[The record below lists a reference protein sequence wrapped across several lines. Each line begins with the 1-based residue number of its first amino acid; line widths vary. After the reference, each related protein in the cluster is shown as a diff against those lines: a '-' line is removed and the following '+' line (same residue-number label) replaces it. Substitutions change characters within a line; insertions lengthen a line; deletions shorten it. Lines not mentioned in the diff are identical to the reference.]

1 MEWLIEEAAREL
13 RKPAGDSVMFSS
25 PESILRHHSEFVLH
39 CHATWKKWHNEAI
52 RQLLFH
58 EGFLRREKTHPIG
71 RGTREFGE
79 YNRAVWRRV
88 NDAIVWSLVGGQ
100 RHRVKRLC
108 LYRKRGDLSDSNPD
122 SATAAVAEINARPMS
137 FALWNDTTSCVDIGD
152 LTVIDNGLSLVPRF
166 IELKEGTVNEA
177 IGAILLADGD
187 AREAAVKTFKEQFA
201 KREPLNSI
209 GYCVRSRSVTK
220 HSHCLS
226 TRRVSI
232 R

>member
-1 MEWLIEEAAREL
+1 MIEEAAREL
-13 RKPAGDSVMFSS
+13 RKPAGDSEMFLS
-25 PESILRHHSEFVLH
+25 PVLVLQNHSEFVLR
-39 CHATWKKWHNEAI
+39 CHETWKKWRKEAV

-108 LYRKRGDLSDSNPD
+108 LHRKRGDLSDSNPG
-122 SATAAVAEINARPMS
+122 SAMAAVAEINARPMS
-137 FALWNDTTSCVDIGD
+137 FAFWNDTTSGVDIGD
-152 LTVIDNGLSLVPRF
+152 LTVIDSGLRAVPRF
-166 IELKEGTVNEA
+166 IELKEGIVNEA
-177 IGAILLADGD
+177 IGTILLADGD
-187 AREAAVKTFKEQFA
+187 AREDAIKNSKRNLA
-201 KREPLNSI
+201 KRGPRNATVH
-209 GYCVRSRSVTK
+209 CVKSKSVTK